1 MNIELI
7 KNEIESKVGS
17 NVRIK
22 VNGLRNKTHIYVGRI
37 TATYP
42 YIFTVLVENENK
54 SFSYAD
60 VITGE
65 VEINYQ

>member
-1 MNIELI
+1 MNIEQI

-22 VNGLRNKTHIYVGRI
+22 ANGLRNKTNIYVGRI
-37 TATYP
+37 TVAYP